1 MHGAQQAPG
10 SISIRARAITA
21 PVTENGFPDSFSY
34 KQLSGLCIDLSSWG
48 LCSSHGDRR
57 FCSSILISGQMGVP
71 LRIPEREFKM
81 SKGISLF
88 PEPTCTSLV
97 ISRPF
102 RGAQGQDC
110 YCKHPCSSVKARA
123 KLPFGL
129 RLSFSSQLGQSKE
142 AVRLTGDF
150 Q

>member
-1 MHGAQQAPG
+1 
-10 SISIRARAITA
+10 
-21 PVTENGFPDSFSY
+21 
-34 KQLSGLCIDLSSWG
+34 
-48 LCSSHGDRR
+48 
-57 FCSSILISGQMGVP
+57 
-71 LRIPEREFKM
+71 M

-102 RGAQGQDC
+102 RGAKGLDC

-129 RLSFSSQLGQSKE
+129 RLSFSSQLGWSKE
-142 AVRLTGDF
+142 AVRLTGDLQQGNRALGIAF
-150 Q
+150 VYNIYDFCASKVLKPL